1 MSVPAFHFVAFKWK
15 EGAPVDLIEKVF
27 DEQKEKICDEISGI
41 QSFVWGENSSPYN
54 KGYTHGLIV
63 QADNQ
68 DAIDRYRA
76 SKLRELTV
84 PLFGE
89 WVEDATSV
97 DLSNPK

>member
-1 MSVPAFHFVAFKWK
+1 M
-15 EGAPVDLIEKVF
+15 LIACW
-27 DEQKEKICDEISGI
+27 ILSLTTII
-41 QSFVWGENSSPYN
+41 NSSPYN